1 LNKFRE
7 ISINK
12 ELIFSAKEEAKSLTQ
27 KLEELDPSAA
37 YIGTELADLD
47 AFERQLLRFGI
58 IPRTDAKLGVK
69 SSQMNAWFQSPNTDL
84 KLLFP
89 EFIDRVISEE
99 QMKNSILPYLIA
111 MDVPITGNTYRGTF
125 LDDAP
130 LNQKRKPI
138 PVGAPLTR
146 AKLDLRDKAV
156 NINKFGL
163 AIEAPY
169 ETTRWMTVDELALWV
184 KRVALQNALDES
196 EAAIDTIVNG
206 DGNKN
211 TAATIYKMKADL
223 NSDATAGT
231 LDFKSWLRFASKFRP
246 YKVTTLVGG
255 EIAITDFLSMQ
266 FPSVDPVKLLALIRE
281 GQENTMRVKLG
292 TNLYGDV
299 SLWITDHADFASAKK
314 LIGIDQNFA
323 LKRIHETGS
332 AIQENARYIERQTE
346 ILTVS
351 ENAGF
356 SVIFANA
363 SKILDYS
370 T

>member
-1 LNKFRE
+1 LKFNE
-7 ISINK
+7 IALTK
-12 ELIFSAKEEAKSLTQ
+12 DLVYSAREEAKSLTQ
-27 KLEELDPSAA
+27 KLEELDPSSA
-37 YIGTELADLD
+37 YVGTDLAGLN
-47 AFERQLLRFGI
+47 AYERQLYRFNI
-58 IPRTDAKLGVK
+58 IPRSDTKLGVRATK
-69 SSQMNAWFQSPNTDL
+69 MDAWFQNPDTSL

-89 EFIDRVISEE
+89 EYVDTVIAEE

-130 LNQKRKPI
+130 LNQKKKPV
-138 PVGAPLTR
+138 PVGAPIPK
-146 AKLDLRDKAV
+146 AKLDLREKAV
-156 NINKFGL
+156 NIQKFGL

-169 ETTRWMTVDELALWV
+169 ETIRWMTVDELALWV

-196 EAAIDTIVNG
+196 EEAISTIVSG
-206 DGNKN
+206 DGN
-211 TAATIYKMKADL
+211 TGTSATTYKMKADL
-223 NSDATAGT
+223 NSKADAGT
-231 LDFKSWLRFASKFRP
+231 LDFKSWLRFAAKFRP
-246 YKVTTLVGG
+246 YKITTLVGG

-266 FPSVDPVKLLALIRE
+266 FPTVDPMKLVAMIKE
-281 GQENTMRVKLG
+281 GQATPMRVRLG

-299 SLWITDHADFASAKK
+299 SFWITDHTDYATSQK

-323 LKRIHETGS
+323 LKRIHEAGS

-346 ILTVS
+346 LLTVS

-356 SVIFANA
+356 SVLFAKA

-370 T
+370 Q